1 MAETV
6 QFQAEVKELLN
17 LVINSLYT
25 HKEIFLRELI
35 SNASDAIDKAKYLSI
50 TDKSNNLAGTEWKI
64 KIIPDKEKGALT
76 VSDNGIGLNR
86 DEAVKSLGTIAHSGT
101 KEFIDAIKSG
111 QIEEQPELIGQ
122 FGVGFYSAFMVA
134 EKITVI
140 SKKVGE
146 QKAVKWESEA
156 DGKFSVDEVEKD
168 SFGTDVIVE
177 LKEEEKEFLDE
188 WRIKEIVKKYS
199 DYIEY
204 PITMDVEKEDKD
216 GNKTFEEE
224 TLNSM
229 KALWLKDKSEISE
242 NEYNEF
248 YKHIS
253 HDFTD
258 PLETIHF
265 KAEGTQE
272 FAALLY
278 IPSHAP
284 FDIFYKDF
292 KFGPSLYVKKIQIMD
307 HCEDLMPPY
316 LRFIKGVVDS
326 SDLPL
331 NVSREILQNN
341 RKVEII
347 KKNITK
353 KVLETLKKLKND
365 NSEKYDKF
373 FTEFGKILKEGI
385 HYDFSRKEEIA
396 GLVTFRTT
404 KTAANEK
411 IDFDKYIENM
421 KENQEEI
428 YYICGDSVDAIKNS
442 PYLERFKDKDVE
454 VIFFTDEID
463 DMIMSTLGEYKG
475 KKLKSVLKGDISLD
489 EEEKKETE
497 NREKELKGFLD
508 AIKEQLTGKV
518 KDVKISNRLKDSP
531 ACLVVDENAMDPAM
545 RKLLEQMGQEVPS
558 QEKTLEINAEHP
570 VVKQLKEIYETDPK
584 STTVSDYTDL
594 LYNLSLVVEGEK
606 PENPSAFAKK
616 LSEMM
621 SKSLKS

>member
-64 KIIPDKEKGALT
+64 KIKPDKDEGT
-76 VSDNGIGLNR
+76 ITISDNGIGLSR

-101 KEFIDAIKSG
+101 KEFINAVKSG
-111 QIEEQPELIGQ
+111 QIKEQPELIGQ

-134 EKITVI
+134 DKITVI

-146 QKAVKWESEA
+146 AKGVKWESAA
-156 DGKFSVDEVEKD
+156 DGTFTVDDADKEN
-168 SFGTDVIVE
+168 FGTDVTVT
-177 LKEEEKEFLDE
+177 LKEDEKEFLDE

-216 GNKTFEEE
+216 GNKSLEEE

-229 KALWLKDKSEISE
+229 KALWLKDKSEITES
-242 NEYNEF
+242 EYNEF

-272 FAALLY
+272 FSALLY
-278 IPSHAP
+278 IPSRAP

-292 KFGPSLYVKKIQIMD
+292 KFGPALYVKKVQIMD
-307 HCEDLMPPY
+307 HCEELIPPY

-331 NVSREILQNN
+331 NISREILQNN
-341 RKVEII
+341 RKVEVI

-353 KVLETLKKLKND
+353 KVLETLKKIKENE
-365 NSEKYDKF
+365 SEKYEKF
-373 FTEFGKILKEGI
+373 VNEFGKILKEGI

-396 GLVTFRTT
+396 GLLTFHTT

-411 IDFDKYIENM
+411 IDFDKYLENM

-428 YYICGDSVDAIKNS
+428 YYICGDSVDEVKNS
-442 PYLERFKDKDVE
+442 PYLERFKEKDIE

-475 KKLKSVLKGDISLD
+475 KTLKSVLKGDINLD

-508 AIKEQLTGKV
+508 SIRDLLKGKV

-531 ACLVVDENAMDPAM
+531 ACLVVDEDAMDPAM
-545 RKLLEQMGQEVPS
+545 KKLLESMGQEVPS

-570 VVKQLKEIYETDPK
+570 VVKQLEEIYETDPN
-584 STTVSDYTDL
+584 SGTVSEYTDL

-606 PENPSAFAKK
+606 PENPSGFVKK

>member
-64 KIIPDKEKGALT
+64 KIKPDKDEGT
-76 VSDNGIGLNR
+76 ITISDNGIGLSR

-101 KEFIDAIKSG
+101 KEFINAVKSG
-111 QIEEQPELIGQ
+111 QIKEQPELIGQ

-134 EKITVI
+134 DKITVI

-146 QKAVKWESEA
+146 EKGVKWESAA
-156 DGKFSVDEVEKD
+156 DGTFTVDDADKEN
-168 SFGTDVIVE
+168 FGTDVTVT
-177 LKEEEKEFLDE
+177 LKKDEREFLDE

-216 GNKTFEEE
+216 GNKSLEEE

-229 KALWLKDKSEISE
+229 KALWLKDKSEITES
-242 NEYNEF
+242 EYNEF

-272 FAALLY
+272 FSALLY

-292 KFGPSLYVKKIQIMD
+292 KFGPALYVKKVQIMD
-307 HCEDLMPPY
+307 HCEELIPPY

-331 NVSREILQNN
+331 NISREILQNN
-341 RKVEII
+341 RKVEVI

-353 KVLETLKKLKND
+353 KVLETLKKIKENE
-365 NSEKYDKF
+365 SEKYEKF
-373 FTEFGKILKEGI
+373 VNEFGKILKEGI

-396 GLVTFRTT
+396 GLLTFHTT

-411 IDFDKYIENM
+411 IDFDKYLENM

-428 YYICGDSVDAIKNS
+428 YYICGDSVDEVKNS
-442 PYLERFKDKDVE
+442 PYLERFKEKDIE

-475 KKLKSVLKGDISLD
+475 KTLKSVLKGDINLD

-508 AIKEQLTGKV
+508 SIRDLLKGKV

-531 ACLVVDENAMDPAM
+531 ACLVVDEDAMDPAM
-545 RKLLEQMGQEVPS
+545 KKLLESMGQEVPS

-570 VVKQLKEIYETDPK
+570 VVKQLEEIYETDPN
-584 STTVSDYTDL
+584 SGTVSEYTDL

-606 PENPSAFAKK
+606 PENPSGFVKK

>member
-1 MAETV
+1 MSKETV
-6 QFQAEVKELLN
+6 QFQAEVKELLS

-50 TDKSNNLAGTEWKI
+50 TDKTNNLAGTEWEI
-64 KIIPDKEKGALT
+64 HIRPDKENNSIT
-76 VSDNGIGLNR
+76 ISDNGVGLSR
-86 DEAVKSLGTIAHSGT
+86 EEAVKSLGTIAHSGT
-101 KEFIDAIKSG
+101 KEFINAVKSG
-111 QIEEQPELIGQ
+111 QIESQPELIGQ

-146 QKAVKWESEA
+146 DTGVKWESKA
-156 DGKFSVDEVEKD
+156 DGTFEVDETEKEN
-168 SFGTDVIVE
+168 FGTDVIVT
-177 LKEEEKEFLDE
+177 LKEDEKEFLDE

-204 PITMDVEKEDKD
+204 PITMNVEKEDKD
-216 GNKTFEEE
+216 GNKSVEKE

-229 KALWLKDKSEISE
+229 KALWLKDKSEITE

-253 HDFTD
+253 HDFSD

-272 FAALLY
+272 FTALLY

-292 KFGPSLYVKKIQIMD
+292 KFGPSLYVKKVQIMD
-307 HCEDLMPPY
+307 HCEELMPPY

-341 RKVEII
+341 RQVETI
-347 KKNITK
+347 KKNIVK
-353 KVLETLKKLKND
+353 KVIETLKNLKKND
-365 NSEKYDKF
+365 TEKYEKF
-373 FTEFGKILKEGI
+373 YKEFGKILKEGI

-396 GLVTFRTT
+396 GLMTFYTT
-404 KTAANEK
+404 KSVDKK
-411 IDFDKYIENM
+411 IDFDEYVANM

-428 YYICGDSVDAIKNS
+428 FFICGESIAEVRNS

-454 VIFFTDEID
+454 VIFLTDEID
-463 DMIMSTLGEYKG
+463 DMIMGTLAEYKG
-475 KKLKSVLKGDISLD
+475 KKLKSVLKGDLSLD
-489 EEEKKETE
+489 EDEKKEKE
-497 NREKELKGFLD
+497 NKEKELKDFLEST
-508 AIKEQLTGKV
+508 KEQLKDKV

-545 RKLLEQMGQEVPS
+545 KKLLEQMGQEVPA
-558 QEKTLEINAEHP
+558 QEKTLEINSEHP
-570 VVKQLKEIYETDPK
+570 VVKKLKAIYETDPK
-584 STTVSDYTDL
+584 SSTVKEYTDL

-606 PENPSAFAKK
+606 PENPSDFVKR
-616 LSEMM
+616 LSKMID
-621 SKSLKS
+621 KSLD